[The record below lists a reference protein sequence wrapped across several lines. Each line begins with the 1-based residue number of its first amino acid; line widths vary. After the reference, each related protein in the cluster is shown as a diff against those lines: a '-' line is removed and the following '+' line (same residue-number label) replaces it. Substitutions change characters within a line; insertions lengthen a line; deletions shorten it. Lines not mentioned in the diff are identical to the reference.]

1 MKKLIIFFNE
11 NIISKKYFF
20 LAYPFFLIF
29 IFIIYDKISINFY
42 YVKSL
47 FLFES
52 YIPIIVQICFLYITL
67 YKRKNIFFTLL
78 KFSNLLFA
86 IISLSILV
94 NKFLSIKDIHLEDLV
109 IIVTTYQIFF
119 ELYLLLLVLINYKKF
134 KISNLLKI
142 FAMVIFSIFIFFT
155 LYSKNTNFIF
165 FILFIINIFNPVL
178 IYILSLV
185 AKGELLLDDE
195 KN

>member
-185 AKGELLLDDE
+185 AKEELLLDDE